1 MTATKTLNPIH
12 ELSFEQVSHYRV
24 VPLSVVLRPL
34 LRLLQNRKLVKG
46 KLLVFRFFRYSI
58 QFVMHSVDQK
68 PHELL
73 SVLLSET

>member
-1 MTATKTLNPIH
+1 MSATKTLNPIH
-12 ELSFEQVSHYRV
+12 KLPFEQFGHDGV
-24 VPLSVVLRPL
+24 VPLSVILRPL
-34 LRLLQNRKLVKG
+34 FRLLQNRKLVEG
-46 KLLVFRFFRYSI
+46 KFLVFRFFRYSI